1 MITVTTQGITKGHTV
16 MRKSLPL
23 AATAA
28 LGIALAGGAAPAHAD
43 YHDEAEAQLSVLHGV
58 PDMPVDVYVDGE
70 LTLDDFNPGDLAG
83 PLELPAG
90 DYEIA
95 ITAADAE
102 DASDPVLG
110 PVDLSLSE
118 GMNYTAAAHLSA
130 DGEPT
135 VTAFENDTT
144 ELDAGEGRLVVRHL
158 AAAPEVDIWGDG
170 AVVVESLA
178 NPDEQALQLPAG
190 TVEAAVSLAGESDP
204 VLGPADVDI
213 AEGAAT
219 IVYAWG
225 SAEEDS
231 LALAT
236 QTVDGMHSAP
246 DGVPSGNF
254 EVPAQSS
261 GALWAASIAGLA
273 LLGAAGFALNS
284 RAKARA

>member
-1 MITVTTQGITKGHTV
+1 

-28 LGIALAGGAAPAHAD
+28 LGIALAGAAAPAHAEE
-43 YHDEAEAQLSVLHGV
+43 HDQGNAHLSVLHGV
-58 PDMPVDVYVDGE
+58 PDLPVDVYVDGE
-70 LTLDDFNPGDLAG
+70 LTLDDFNPGELAG

-90 DYEIA
+90 DYEVA
-95 ITAADAE
+95 ITAADA
-102 DASDPVLG
+102 DDDSDPVLG

-118 GMNYTAAAHLSA
+118 GGNYTAAAHLSA
-130 DGEPT
+130 DGDPT
-135 VTAFENDTT
+135 VTAFENDTSD
-144 ELDAGEGRLVVRHL
+144 LDAGEGRLAVRHV

-178 NPDEQALQLPAG
+178 NPDEQALELPAG
-190 TVEAAVSLAGESDP
+190 SVEAAVSLAGESDP
-204 VLGPADVDI
+204 VLGPTDVEV

-225 SAEEDS
+225 SAEDDN

-261 GALWAASIAGLA
+261 GVLWVAGLAGLA
-273 LLGAAGFALNS
+273 LIGGVSFALTA